1 MMPLQFL
8 RGFLMGSADV
18 VPGVSG
24 GTVALVVGIYPR
36 LVANIRDGSKALGSF
51 SRLQFSAGWERL
63 KEIEWRFLVPLLA
76 GIAVALVSLAG
87 LVKTLLE
94 DHPVEMAALFF
105 GLVAASVLVARRMV
119 AQWDWLRLGIMIGVA
134 IIAFIVLG
142 YRSGEAD
149 TPATW
154 IFFFAGAF
162 AISAMILPGVSGSF
176 LLVMLG
182 MYEAVL
188 GAVNDRE
195 IVMLLVFVIGA
206 VVGLAVFSSV
216 LHWALRTHPNT
227 VMAAITGLLLGS
239 LRVLWPWPNGIEGPE
254 MSGPIAD
261 EFAAP
266 VLLAIVGAGI
276 VFLLTQL
283 GERSGAAVD
292 A

>member
-36 LVANIRDGSKALGSF
+36 LVANIRQGSRALGSF
-51 SRLQFSAGWERL
+51 ARLQFSAGGQHVRQ
-63 KEIEWRFLVPLLA
+63 IEWNFLLPLLA
-76 GIAVALVSLAG
+76 GIAVALVSLAR
-87 LVKTLLE
+87 LVETLLE
-94 DHPVEMAALFF
+94 NHPVEMAALFF
-105 GLVAASVLVARRMV
+105 GLVAASVFVARGMV
-119 AQWDWLRLGIMIGVA
+119 SRWDWARITIFIGVA
-134 IIAFIVLG
+134 LIAFAVLG

-149 TPATW
+149 SPATW

-162 AISAMILPGVSGSF
+162 AISAMIIPGVSGSF
-176 LLVMLG
+176 LLLVLG

-188 GAVNDRE
+188 AAVNDRE
-195 IVMLLVFVIGA
+195 IDVLIVFVVGA
-206 VVGLAVFSSV
+206 VIGLALFSSA
-216 LHWALRTHPNT
+216 LHWALETHHDV

-239 LRVLWPWPNGIEGPE
+239 LRVLWPWPNGIDGPE
-254 MSGPIAD
+254 LSGPIAD

-266 VLLAIVGAGI
+266 FLLAVVGVGIVLL
-276 VFLLTQL
+276 LTRL
-283 GERSGAAVD
+283 GQRSGAAVD